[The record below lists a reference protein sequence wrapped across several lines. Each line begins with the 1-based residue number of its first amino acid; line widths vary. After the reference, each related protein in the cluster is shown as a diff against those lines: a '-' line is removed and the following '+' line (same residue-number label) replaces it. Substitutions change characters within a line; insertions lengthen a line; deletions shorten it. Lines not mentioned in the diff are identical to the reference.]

1 MERKEGKRRGRH
13 KTYYME
19 EKTGKGVRKG
29 RNDQRCLL
37 SALHCELAGRLPF
50 LSTTINHEANT
61 RERTKLSVSS
71 FLLSTMN
78 SLVTPFHPHGLQS
91 WGGHQHDL
99 SIKAT
104 AVNHKA
110 WSITMQLS
118 FVMAPHLGTKPS
130 SQTLPLTAPLTPK
143 SSSTSSSW
151 ASTLVKS

>member
-78 SLVTPFHPHGLQS
+78 S
-91 WGGHQHDL
+91 GHSL
-99 SIKAT
+99 
-104 AVNHKA
+104 
-110 WSITMQLS
+110 
-118 FVMAPHLGTKPS
+118 
-130 SQTLPLTAPLTPK
+130 
-143 SSSTSSSW
+143 SSTAFSHEADTNMTYLSRQPQ
-151 ASTLVKS
+151 STTRHGPSQCN